1 MSGWGV
7 GSLAAASQI
16 RDSHPCLR
24 SAAKHAIRPQHTM
37 NYASSITDLIGNTPL
52 LALDRV
58 RQGGGGRVF
67 GKCEF
72 MNPIAIKD
80 RPVFHMIREA

>member
-37 NYASSITDLIGNTPL
+37 NYASSITDLIGNTPMVRMKRVSEEHGVRCT
-52 LALDRV
+52 LAMKHEV
-58 RQGGGGRVF
+58 TNPGGSS
-67 GKCEF
+67 
-72 MNPIAIKD
+72 
-80 RPVFHMIREA
+80 